1 MEPVK
6 KHILAASLYVVLMVF
21 VPLLDVPV
29 MLVILMIGL
38 PFMLTWLAVRIL
50 KDGTPTENSFEDQF
64 YADRSDLQRVP
75 VRDESREQSIV
86 DKL

>member
-6 KHILAASLYVVLMVF
+6 KHILAATLYVVLMVL

-64 YADRSDLQRVP
+64 YDDRKDLQRVP
-75 VRDESREQSIV
+75 VRDESRETR
-86 DKL
+86 D